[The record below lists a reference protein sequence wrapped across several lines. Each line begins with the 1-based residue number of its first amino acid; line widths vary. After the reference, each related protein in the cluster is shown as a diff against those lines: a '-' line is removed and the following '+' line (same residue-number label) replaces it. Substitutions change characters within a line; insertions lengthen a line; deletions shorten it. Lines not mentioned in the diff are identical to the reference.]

1 MPPTV
6 LVACDPASGDRS
18 PVAFARAVSDLLG
31 ARLSLVNVRGSGALT
46 GAEPDDAP
54 PPGPELRVWRAAS
67 PAAGLQEL
75 ISAERPALAVLG
87 SAHGASHGRV
97 SLGGTAE
104 RVLTGLGC
112 PVAVVPR
119 GHGGPPIRSIGVG
132 LLPSDDGRCA
142 LRAGAALARAAG
154 VPLLV
159 FTVLRRSP
167 DPADAALLAARL
179 APAAAADAQLPAVQ
193 ILRAAIDAA
202 AREGDA
208 DTLDVRPQVLV
219 GDAADALVR
228 ASARLSLLVLG
239 SRAYGPPGVVL
250 PGGAA
255 RLALSSARCPVVLVP
270 RAEVVAPAAV
280 AVAS

>member
-1 MPPTV
+1 M
-6 LVACDPASGDRS
+6 GR
-18 PVAFARAVSDLLG
+18 LLG
-31 ARLSLVNVRGSGALT
+31 ARLSLVNVRGSGGLT

-54 PPGPELRVWRAAS
+54 PSGPGLRVWRATS

-75 ISAERPALAVLG
+75 ITAERPVLTVLG

-104 RVLTGLGC
+104 RVLTGSGC
-112 PVAVVPR
+112 PIAVIPR
-119 GHGGPPIRSIGVG
+119 GHGAPPIQSIGVG
-132 LLPSDDGRCA
+132 LLPSDESLRA

-167 DPADAALLAARL
+167 DQADAALLAARL
-179 APAAAADAQLPAVQ
+179 APDAAETQAPAAEM
-193 ILRAAIDAA
+193 LRAAIGAA

-239 SRAYGPPGVVL
+239 SRAYGPAGVVL

-255 RLALSSARCPVVLVP
+255 RQVLGAARCPVLLVP
-270 RAEVVAPAAV
+270 RADVAATVALTVAP
-280 AVAS
+280 